1 RHGHARRGLR
11 PHRRD
16 CRKGNEPETRKPDGK
31 RRLTEVKNYRRQAAL
46 LAAPLF
52 RMIIRKSKSEVEKMR
67 AAGQIVARVLKQLS
81 TMVVPGITTRDLD
94 SEAERMIRDAGAYPT
109 FKGYHGYPASIC
121 ASINDEVV
129 HGIPSK
135 RKLREGD
142 IIGIDCGATYQGYV
156 GDSAVTVPVGSVSES
171 VKRLLETTRQSL
183 FQAIE
188 KCQVGNRLGDVC
200 NAVQSYVEPL
210 GYSVVRNY
218 CGHGIGRAMHE
229 EPQVP
234 NYGRAGTG
242 PVLREG
248 WVIAIEP
255 MINLGRHDV
264 KVLSDGWTVITM
276 DGQPSAHFEHTVA
289 IT

>member
-1 RHGHARRGLR
+1 
-11 PHRRD
+11 
-16 CRKGNEPETRKPDGK
+16 
-31 RRLTEVKNYRRQAAL
+31 
-46 LAAPLF
+46 
-52 RMIIRKSKSEVEKMR
+52 MIIRKSKSEIEKMR
-67 AAGQIVARVLKQLS
+67 QAGQIVARVLKHLS
-81 TMVVPGITTRDLD
+81 EMVQPGITTRDLD
-94 SEAERMIRDAGAYPT
+94 HEAERMIREAGAYPT

-156 GDSAVTVPVGSVSES
+156 GDSAITVAVGRVSDE
-171 VKRLLETTRQSL
+171 VKRLMEATRESL
-183 FQAIE
+183 FRAIE
-188 KCQVGNRLGDVC
+188 KCYVGNRLGDVC

-210 GYSVVRNY
+210 GYSVVQNY

-234 NYGRAGTG
+234 NYGKPGTG
-242 PVLREG
+242 PILREG
-248 WVIAIEP
+248 WVLAIEP
-255 MINLGRHDV
+255 MVNLGRHDV

-276 DGQPSAHFEHTVA
+276 DGKPSAHFEHTVA
-289 IT
+289 ITSDGPQILTALNGNQE

>member
-1 RHGHARRGLR
+1 M
-11 PHRRD
+11 
-16 CRKGNEPETRKPDGK
+16 K
-31 RRLTEVKNYRRQAAL
+31 
-46 LAAPLF
+46 
-52 RMIIRKSKSEVEKMR
+52 
-67 AAGQIVARVLKQLS
+67 AAGQIVARVLKRLS
-81 TMVVPGITTRDLD
+81 AMVEPGITTRDLD
-94 SEAERMIRDAGAYPT
+94 YEAERMIRDAGAYPT
-109 FKGYHGYPASIC
+109 FKGYHGYTASIC

-129 HGIPSK
+129 HGIPGK

-156 GDSAVTVPVGSVSES
+156 GDSAVTVPVGNVSEQ
-171 VKRLLETTRQSL
+171 VKRLVETTRQSL
-183 FQAIE
+183 YKAIE

-289 IT
+289 ITEDGPHILTLLEEGAQ

>member
-1 RHGHARRGLR
+1 VKTDGREEPQAASYPARR
-11 PHRRD
+11 
-16 CRKGNEPETRKPDGK
+16 
-31 RRLTEVKNYRRQAAL
+31 
-46 LAAPLF
+46 APLF
-52 RMIIRKSKSEVEKMR
+52 CMIIRKSKSEVEKMR
-67 AAGQIVARVLKQLS
+67 AAGQIVARVLKRLS
-81 TMVVPGITTRDLD
+81 TMVVPGVTTRDLD
-94 SEAERMIRDAGAYPT
+94 FEAERMIRDAGAYPT

-156 GDSAVTVPVGSVSES
+156 GDSAITVPVGNVSDS
-171 VKRLLETTRQSL
+171 VKRLMETTRESL
-183 FQAIE
+183 YKAIE

-200 NAVQSYVEPL
+200 NVVQSFVEPR
-210 GYSVVRNY
+210 GYAVVRKY

-234 NYGRAGTG
+234 NYGRLVMCL
-242 PVLREG
+242 VLREG
-248 WVIAIEP
+248 WVLALEP

-289 IT
+289 ITQEGPQILTLLDGGDQ